1 MHRCVIAGA
10 SFGLATL
17 WTALFTF
24 PLMAVVQFIC
34 AKIGMVSGEGR
45 GGVLR
50 KNFSKKVVYPAV
62 LALMVANTINAG
74 ADIGAI
80 AAAVNLLA
88 PIPIGILII
97 PITVVIL
104 AVQLWGSYRVIASI
118 FKWLAFSLL
127 AHIGAAFFAHP
138 DIRQVLY
145 GTFVPEFRWDS
156 KFLSVLVAI
165 LGTTISP
172 YLFFWQSSQE
182 VEEQIANGR
191 DRLGQRKG
199 ATQHELRDAA
209 WDVNLGMLFSNVVMY
224 FIIMAPGATFFKAG
238 QTHIESAQQAAEAL
252 RPVAGRF
259 AEVLFAAGLI
269 GSGML
274 AVPILA
280 GSNAS
285 MASESISL
293 AGLRLP

>member
-24 PLMAVVQFIC
+24 PPMAVVQFIC
-34 AKIGMVSGEGR
+34 AKIGMVSGEGL

-50 KNFSKKVVYPAV
+50 KNFSRKVVYPAV
-62 LALMVANTINAG
+62 LALLVANTINAG

-138 DIRQVLY
+138 DIRHPNQSITLGVASH
-145 GTFVPEFRWDS
+145 TEKSIACEREF
-156 KFLSVLVAI
+156 
-165 LGTTISP
+165 
-172 YLFFWQSSQE
+172 
-182 VEEQIANGR
+182 
-191 DRLGQRKG
+191 
-199 ATQHELRDAA
+199 
-209 WDVNLGMLFSNVVMY
+209 
-224 FIIMAPGATFFKAG
+224 
-238 QTHIESAQQAAEAL
+238 
-252 RPVAGRF
+252 
-259 AEVLFAAGLI
+259 
-269 GSGML
+269 
-274 AVPILA
+274 
-280 GSNAS
+280 
-285 MASESISL
+285 
-293 AGLRLP
+293 

>member
-1 MHRCVIAGA
+1 
-10 SFGLATL
+10 
-17 WTALFTF
+17 
-24 PLMAVVQFIC
+24 MAVVQFIC
-34 AKIGMVSGEGR
+34 AKIGMVSGEGL
-45 GGVLR
+45 GGVLG
-50 KNFSKKVVYPAV
+50 KNFSKKIVYPAV
-62 LALMVANTINAG
+62 LALLVANTINAG

-80 AAAVNLLA
+80 AAAVSLLA

-127 AHIGAAFFAHP
+127 AYIGAAFFAHP

-224 FIIMAPGATFFKAG
+224 FIIMAPRCDIFQSRSNTHRVRSTGGRGSSSCCGKIRRGSVCRGFDRVRDAGCSDSRRIKRVNGLGINIVGWLTTAVMCGAA
-238 QTHIESAQQAAEAL
+238 IEL
-252 RPVAGRF
+252 
-259 AEVLFAAGLI
+259 VLTWKL
-269 GSGML
+269 
-274 AVPILA
+274 
-280 GSNAS
+280 
-285 MASESISL
+285 
-293 AGLRLP
+293 